1 MSHREIARQ
10 GGTFALVGVVAT
22 AAHLA
27 AALAAKEL
35 AGLPPLVA
43 NLCGYAC
50 AVSISYLGNARLTFR
65 TRAAD
70 PGQAVRFLV
79 TSLGVLAF
87 NQGLVWLLVERGGW
101 DFRWAMGPVVVGS
114 PILSFTI
121 SKLWAFRTRTGATA
135 HGR

>member
-1 MSHREIARQ
+1 MSGRETVRQ
-10 GGTFALVGVVAT
+10 GATFAVVGIVAT
-22 AAHLA
+22 AAHLT
-27 AALAAKEL
+27 AALTARDL
-35 AGLPPLVA
+35 VGMPPLAA

-70 PGQAVRFLV
+70 AGQAARFLV

-87 NQGLVWLLVERGGW
+87 NQGLVWVLVDRVGW
-101 DFRWAMGPVVVGS
+101 PFHWAMGPVVVGS
-114 PILSFTI
+114 PVLSFAI
-121 SKLWAFRTRTGATA
+121 SRIWAFRTRVEAV

>member
-1 MSHREIARQ
+1 MNPREITRQ
-10 GGTFALVGVVAT
+10 GGTFAVVGAVAT

-27 AALAAKEL
+27 AALAAREI
-35 AGLPPLVA
+35 AGLAPLIA
-43 NLCGYAC
+43 NFCGYAC

-70 PGQAVRFLV
+70 AGQAARFLV

-114 PILSFTI
+114 PILSFAI
-121 SKLWAFRTRTGATA
+121 SKLWAFRARAETVDAG
-135 HGR
+135 

>member
-1 MSHREIARQ
+1 MSRREIARQ
-10 GGTFALVGVVAT
+10 GGTFALVGIAAT

-27 AALAAKEL
+27 AALAAREL

-43 NLCGYAC
+43 NLCGYGC
-50 AVSISYLGNARLTFR
+50 AVSISYFGNARLTFR

-70 PGQAVRFLV
+70 AGQAARFLI

-101 DFRWAMGPVVVGS
+101 DFRWAMVPVVVGS
-114 PILSFTI
+114 PILSFGI
-121 SKLWAFRTRTGATA
+121 SKLWAFRTRQAAADAG
-135 HGR
+135 